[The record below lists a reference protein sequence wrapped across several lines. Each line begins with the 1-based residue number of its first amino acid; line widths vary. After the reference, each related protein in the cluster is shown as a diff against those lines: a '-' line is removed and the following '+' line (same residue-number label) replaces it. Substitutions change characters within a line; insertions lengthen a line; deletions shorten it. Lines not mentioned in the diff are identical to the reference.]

1 MIIMILRRKKK
12 IGTQTLTQKIG
23 TQAVMRAGTQAK
35 IGTQAVTR
43 AGTQAKIGT
52 QAPTQAG
59 ATREG
64 GESDDQATQT
74 DCFRLLLCHL
84 KT

>member
-12 IGTQTLTQKIG
+12 IGTEAITQ
-23 TQAVMRAGTQAK
+23 K

-74 DCFRLLLCHL
+74 DCF
-84 KT
+84 KTTIMSS